1 MSRIM
6 KNLFKPYANSLR
18 IRAITKTRLF
28 KYIENFTTKNWKFL
42 DKISDISFYI
52 SAQNI
57 DCGYSLEPPRRGGSN
72 EYPQSMFWAEIRK
85 IVYTPVNPSF
95 TI

>member
-1 MSRIM
+1 MFDGS
-6 KNLFKPYANSLR
+6 SLQKHAYSN
-18 IRAITKTRLF
+18 IL
-28 KYIENFTTKNWKFL
+28 
-42 DKISDISFYI
+42 KISPPKTETFQIKNSYIFHI

-57 DCGYSLEPPRRGGSN
+57 DCRYSLEPPKQDGSN
-72 EYPQSMFWAEIRK
+72 EYLQSMFLSIDKK